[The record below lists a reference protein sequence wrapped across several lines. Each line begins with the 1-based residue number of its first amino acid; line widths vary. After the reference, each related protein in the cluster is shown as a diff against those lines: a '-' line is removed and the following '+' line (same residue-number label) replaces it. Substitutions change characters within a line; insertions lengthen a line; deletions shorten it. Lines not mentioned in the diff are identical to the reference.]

1 MWYDVVV
8 TVFAVGFVVC
18 YRLGIRDTLRMMQGK
33 QPEKI
38 RMPKI
43 PVARQEAAPPEPE
56 VPEDEALQEQL
67 KAIDQYDGWKV

>member
-18 YRLGIRDTLRMMQGK
+18 YRLGILDTLRMMQGK

-38 RMPKI
+38 RLPKI
-43 PVARQEAAPPEPE
+43 PAADHMIDTAKPE

>member
-1 MWYDVVV
+1 MWYDVIV

-33 QPEKI
+33 QPEKV

-43 PVARQEAAPPEPE
+43 PAVRHEAVPQETE
-56 VPEDEALQEQL
+56 VPEDEALEEKL

>member
-18 YRLGIRDTLRMMQGK
+18 YRLGILDTLRMMQGK
-33 QPEKI
+33 QPERVRI
-38 RMPKI
+38 PKI
-43 PVARQEAAPPEPE
+43 PVDRQKAAPTEPE
-56 VPEDEALQEQL
+56 VPEDEALEEKL